1 MEFSTDKSEAT
12 NLRKKKKNT
21 QLTYL
26 MICSSDVLLDITLQ
40 EKDLGMITGSSIKN
54 ISVFSSS
61 PKNLLC
67 MNLRAIWRGMENRK
81 M

>member
-1 MEFSTDKSEAT
+1 
-12 NLRKKKKNT
+12 
-21 QLTYL
+21 